1 VSERGRLSGASRP
14 LEGTGSR
21 PLTTLGHAWIQP
33 SSARDGCRHTD
44 APLLLVANRLPLAR
58 QRGVWRP
65 SSGGLV
71 TALTPVVERVGGRG
85 SAGTRTRRA
94 SRPRV
99 DGLNCDLHAVDLEPE
114 LVEGYYHGFTNR
126 TLWPLFHDLVV
137 QPVIDRS
144 WWRSYVTVTSRFAD
158 KVSEVIEASP
168 TAARRVDPGLP
179 PAPAPAAA
187 ARPLPRTCAS
197 GCSCTSPSPRPSC
210 SRACRGASRC
220 SAGCSPPTASGST
233 RRSTATTSCAPC
245 SASSQTR
252 PCSATASCA
261 RTAARVRALSHP
273 ISIDAEDFS
282 TLARDP
288 ATDAEVAA
296 LREQFGGR
304 KVLLGV
310 DRLDYTKGIRH
321 RLQAIELLLEQR
333 PHLRGRFVFV
343 QIAVPSRDDVEE
355 YRSLRTQVETEVGRI
370 NGRFTEPGHDVPV
383 HYLHRS
389 IDRTRLA
396 AYYRLADVMCVT
408 PLKDG
413 MNLVAKE
420 FVTVRDATDGDGVLV
435 LSEFCGTAH
444 EFGHDAVRCN
454 PFDVEGLATLL
465 EGALEL
471 APDDRRAASLAWHR
485 SCGTTT
491 SSAGSRTSSRD
502 RRRRARRVSA

>member
-1 VSERGRLSGASRP
+1 MGAGAP
-14 LEGTGSR
+14 G
-21 PLTTLGHAWIQP
+21 
-33 SSARDGCRHTD
+33 D

-58 QRGVWRP
+58 HHGEWRM

-71 TALTPVVERVGGRG
+71 TALTPVVERVGGSWVG
-85 SAGTRTRRA
+85 WDEDAQGVP
-94 SRPRV
+94 SRV
-99 DGLNCDLHAVDLEPE
+99 AGLNCDLHAVDLEPE

-158 KVSEVIEASP
+158 TVSEVIAASP
-168 TAARRVDPGLP
+168 TQPTVWIQDYHLLLLP
-179 PAPAPAAA
+179 HLLRERFPELRIGVFLHIPFPAPELFARLPWRESLLGGMLAADSLGFHTEQY
-187 ARPLPRTCAS
+187 RDNFLRTVQRVM
-197 GCSCTSPSPRPSC
+197 PD
-210 SRACRGASRC
+210 
-220 SAGCSPPTASGST
+220 
-233 RRSTATTSCAPC
+233 ATVLGDSVI
-245 SASSQTR
+245 R
-252 PCSATASCA
+252 EDG
-261 RTAARVRALSHP
+261 RRVRAVSHP
-273 ISIDAEDFS
+273 ISIDADEFAD
-282 TLARDP
+282 LARDP
-288 ATDAEVAA
+288 ATDREVEA

-333 PHLRGRFVFV
+333 PHLRGRFVFI

-355 YRSLRTQVETEVGRI
+355 YRRLRTQVETEVGRI

-454 PFDVEGLATLL
+454 PFDVEGLATLM
-465 EGALEL
+465 EGALDL
-471 APDDRRAASLAWHR
+471 QPDDRRGRLARMAQVVRDNDVFRWVDDELAAIS
-485 SCGTTT
+485 GTERG
-491 SSAGSRTSSRD
+491 A
-502 RRRRARRVSA
+502 

>member
-1 VSERGRLSGASRP
+1 MDTGRA
-14 LEGTGSR
+14 
-21 PLTTLGHAWIQP
+21 
-33 SSARDGCRHTD
+33 DG

-58 QRGVWRP
+58 QRGEWRP

-71 TALTPVVERVGGRG
+71 TALTPVVERVGGSWVG
-85 SAGTRTRRA
+85 WDEDAQGVPS
-94 SRPRV
+94 RV
-99 DGLNCDLHAVDLEPE
+99 DGLNCDLYAVELEPE

-137 QPVIDRS
+137 QPVIDRA
-144 WWRSYVTVTSRFAD
+144 WWRSYETVTRRFAER
-158 KVSEVIEASP
+158 VSEVIEASP
-168 TAARRVDPGLP
+168 VRPLVWIQDYHLLLLP
-179 PAPAPAAA
+179 QLLRDRYPDLRIGMFLHIPFPAPELFARLPWRESLLGGMLAADSLGFHTDQY
-187 ARPLPRTCAS
+187 RDNFLRTVQRVLPD
-197 GCSCTSPSPRPSC
+197 
-210 SRACRGASRC
+210 
-220 SAGCSPPTASGST
+220 
-233 RRSTATTSCAPC
+233 ATVLGDSVI
-245 SASSQTR
+245 R
-252 PCSATASCA
+252 EDG
-261 RTAARVRALSHP
+261 RRVRALSHP

-282 TLARDP
+282 ALARDP
-288 ATDAEVAA
+288 ATDVEVAA
-296 LREQFGGR
+296 LREQFGDR

-333 PHLRGRFVFV
+333 PHLRGRFAFV

-355 YRSLRTQVETEVGRI
+355 YRRLRTQVETEVGRI

-420 FVTVRDATDGDGVLV
+420 FVTVQSATDGEGVLV

-444 EFGHDAVRCN
+444 EFGHDAIRCN

-465 EGALEL
+465 EVAMDLSSE
-471 APDDRRAASLAWHR
+471 DRRERLARMAQVVRDNDVFRWVEDELDAIAGVDHAA
-485 SCGTTT
+485 
-491 SSAGSRTSSRD
+491 
-502 RRRRARRVSA
+502 

>member
-1 VSERGRLSGASRP
+1 MDA
-14 LEGTGSR
+14 
-21 PLTTLGHAWIQP
+21 LGP
-33 SSARDGCRHTD
+33 VD

-58 QRGVWRP
+58 HQGVWRP

-71 TALTPVVERVGGRG
+71 TALTPVVERVGGSWIG
-85 SAGTRTRRA
+85 WDEDAEGVPS
-94 SRPRV
+94 RV

-144 WWRSYVTVTSRFAD
+144 WWRSYVTVTARFAD

-168 TAARRVDPGLP
+168 TQPIVWIQDYHLLMLP
-179 PAPAPAAA
+179 QLLRERFPDLRIGMFLHIPFPAPELFARLPWRESLLGGMLAADSLGFHTEQY
-187 ARPLPRTCAS
+187 RDNFLRTVQRVM
-197 GCSCTSPSPRPSC
+197 PD
-210 SRACRGASRC
+210 
-220 SAGCSPPTASGST
+220 
-233 RRSTATTSCAPC
+233 ATVLGDTIM
-245 SASSQTR
+245 R
-252 PCSATASCA
+252 EDN
-261 RTAARVRALSHP
+261 RRVRAVSHP
-273 ISIDAEDFS
+273 ISIDTEDFS
-282 TLARDP
+282 ALARDP

-296 LREQFGGR
+296 LREQFGDR

-321 RLQAIELLLEQR
+321 RLQALELLLEQR
-333 PHLRGRFVFV
+333 PHLRGTFVFV

-355 YRSLRTQVETEVGRI
+355 YRRLRTQVETEVGRI

-396 AYYRLADVMCVT
+396 AYYRIADVMCVT

-454 PFDVEGLATLL
+454 PFDVEGLATLM

-471 APDDRRAASLAWHR
+471 APEDRRARIARMAQVVRDNDVFRWVEDELGAI
-485 SCGTTT
+485 
-491 SSAGSRTSSRD
+491 AGID
-502 RRRRARRVSA
+502 RGA

>member
-1 VSERGRLSGASRP
+1 MDTGR
-14 LEGTGSR
+14 TG
-21 PLTTLGHAWIQP
+21 
-33 SSARDGCRHTD
+33 D

-58 QRGVWRP
+58 HKGVWRP

-71 TALTPVVERVGGRG
+71 TALTPVVERVGGSWVG
-85 SAGTRTRRA
+85 WDEDAQGVPS
-94 SRPRV
+94 RV
-99 DGLNCDLHAVDLEPE
+99 DGLNVDLHAVDLEPD

-158 KVSEVIEASP
+158 TVSEVIAASP
-168 TAARRVDPGLP
+168 TQPTVWIQDYHLLLLP
-179 PAPAPAAA
+179 HLLRERFPELRIGVFLHIPFPAPELFARLPWRESLLGGMLAADSLGFHTEQY
-187 ARPLPRTCAS
+187 RDNFLRTVQRVM
-197 GCSCTSPSPRPSC
+197 PD
-210 SRACRGASRC
+210 
-220 SAGCSPPTASGST
+220 
-233 RRSTATTSCAPC
+233 ATVLGDSVI
-245 SASSQTR
+245 R
-252 PCSATASCA
+252 EDG
-261 RTAARVRALSHP
+261 RRVRAVSHP
-273 ISIDAEDFS
+273 ISIDTDEFAD
-282 TLARDP
+282 LARDP
-288 ATDAEVAA
+288 ATDREVEA
-296 LREQFGGR
+296 LREQFGDR

-333 PHLRGRFVFV
+333 PHLRGRFVFI

-355 YRSLRTQVETEVGRI
+355 YRRLRTQVETEVGRI

-444 EFGHDAVRCN
+444 EFGHDAIRCN
-454 PFDVEGLATLL
+454 PFDVEGLATLM
-465 EGALEL
+465 EGALDL
-471 APDDRRAASLAWHR
+471 KPDDRRGRLARMAQVVRDHDVFRWVDDELAAIS
-485 SCGTTT
+485 GTERG
-491 SSAGSRTSSRD
+491 A
-502 RRRRARRVSA
+502 

>member
-1 VSERGRLSGASRP
+1 MGATAP
-14 LEGTGSR
+14 G
-21 PLTTLGHAWIQP
+21 
-33 SSARDGCRHTD
+33 D
-44 APLLLVANRLPLAR
+44 APLILVANRLPLAR
-58 QRGVWRP
+58 QPGVWP
-65 SSGGLV
+65 PASGGLV
-71 TALTPVVERVGGRG
+71 TALTPVIERVGGAWIG
-85 SAGTRTRRA
+85 WDEDAQGVPA
-94 SRPRV
+94 RV
-99 DGLNCDLHAVDLEPE
+99 EGLNCDLHAVDLEPE

-144 WWRSYVTVTSRFAD
+144 WWRSYVTVTTRFAD
-158 KVSEVIEASP
+158 AVSEVVEASP
-168 TAARRVDPGLP
+168 TPPIVWIQDYHLLLLP
-179 PAPAPAAA
+179 QLLRERHPDLRIGMFLHIPFPAPELFARLPWRESLLGGMLAADSLGFHTEQY
-187 ARPLPRTCAS
+187 RDNFLRTVQRVLPD
-197 GCSCTSPSPRPSC
+197 
-210 SRACRGASRC
+210 
-220 SAGCSPPTASGST
+220 
-233 RRSTATTSCAPC
+233 ATVLGD
-245 SASSQTR
+245 R
-252 PCSATASCA
+252 VM
-261 RTAARVRALSHP
+261 RDDGRRVRALAHP
-273 ISIDAEDFS
+273 ISIDTEDFAE
-282 TLARDP
+282 LARAS

-296 LREQFGGR
+296 LREQFGDR

-355 YRSLRTQVETEVGRI
+355 YRRLRTQVETEVGRI

-383 HYLHRS
+383 HYLHRA

-420 FVTVRDATDGDGVLV
+420 FVTVRDATDGDGVLI
-435 LSEFCGTAH
+435 LSEFCGTAY

-454 PFDVEGLATLL
+454 PFDVEGLATLM

-471 APDDRRAASLAWHR
+471 TPDDRRARIARMAQVVRDHDVFRWVTDELDAIWDVA
-485 SCGTTT
+485 GT
-491 SSAGSRTSSRD
+491 A
-502 RRRRARRVSA
+502 

>member
-1 VSERGRLSGASRP
+1 VKVREAVGVLM
-14 LEGTGSR
+14 
-21 PLTTLGHAWIQP
+21 
-33 SSARDGCRHTD
+33 DGIGPVD

-58 QRGVWRP
+58 HQGVWRP

-71 TALTPVVERVGGRG
+71 TALTPVVERVGGSWIG
-85 SAGTRTRRA
+85 WDEDAEGVP
-94 SRPRV
+94 SRV
-99 DGLNCDLHAVDLEPE
+99 EGLNCDLHAVDLEPE

-144 WWRSYVTVTSRFAD
+144 WWRSYVTVTARFAD

-168 TAARRVDPGLP
+168 RQPIVWIQDYHLLMLP
-179 PAPAPAAA
+179 QLLRERFPDLRIGMFLHIPFPAPELFARLPWRESLLGGMLAADSLGFHTEQY
-187 ARPLPRTCAS
+187 RDNFLRTVQRVM
-197 GCSCTSPSPRPSC
+197 PD
-210 SRACRGASRC
+210 
-220 SAGCSPPTASGST
+220 ST
-233 RRSTATTSCAPC
+233 ILGDTIMREDNR
-245 SASSQTR
+245 
-252 PCSATASCA
+252 
-261 RTAARVRALSHP
+261 RVRAVSHP
-273 ISIDAEDFS
+273 ISIDTEDFS
-282 TLARDP
+282 ALAQDP

-296 LREQFGGR
+296 LREQFGDR

-321 RLQAIELLLEQR
+321 RLQALELLLEQR
-333 PHLRGRFVFV
+333 PHLRGTFVFV

-355 YRSLRTQVETEVGRI
+355 YRRLRTQVETEVGRI

-396 AYYRLADVMCVT
+396 AYYRIADVMCVT

-454 PFDVEGLATLL
+454 PFDVEGLATLM

-471 APDDRRAASLAWHR
+471 APEDRRARIARMAQVVRDNDVFRWVEDELGAI
-485 SCGTTT
+485 
-491 SSAGSRTSSRD
+491 AGID
-502 RRRRARRVSA
+502 RGA

>member
-1 VSERGRLSGASRP
+1 MDEAGRLN
-14 LEGTGSR
+14 
-21 PLTTLGHAWIQP
+21 
-33 SSARDGCRHTD
+33 

-71 TALTPVVERVGGRG
+71 TALTPVVARVGGSWVG
-85 SAGTRTRRA
+85 WDEDAQGVP
-94 SRPRV
+94 SRV
-99 DGLNCDLHAVDLEPE
+99 EGLNVDLHAVDLDPA

-144 WWRSYVTVTSRFAD
+144 WWRSYETVTRRFAD
-158 KVSEVIEASP
+158 KVSEVIAASP
-168 TAARRVDPGLP
+168 QRPVVWIQDYHLLLLP
-179 PAPAPAAA
+179 QLLRNRFPDLRIGMFLHTPFPAPELFARLPWRESLLGGMLAADSLGFHTTQY
-187 ARPLPRTCAS
+187 RDNFLRTVQRII
-197 GCSCTSPSPRPSC
+197 PD
-210 SRACRGASRC
+210 
-220 SAGCSPPTASGST
+220 
-233 RRSTATTSCAPC
+233 ATVLGDSIMHEDG
-245 SASSQTR
+245 R
-252 PCSATASCA
+252 
-261 RTAARVRALSHP
+261 RVRALSHP
-273 ISIDAEDFS
+273 ISIDAEDFGA
-282 TLARDP
+282 LARDP
-288 ATDAEVAA
+288 ATDTEVTA
-296 LREQFGGR
+296 LREQFEGR

-321 RLQAIELLLEQR
+321 RLQALELLLEQR

-355 YRSLRTQVETEVGRI
+355 YRRLRTQVETEVGRI

-396 AYYRLADVMCVT
+396 AYYRIADVMCVT

-420 FVTVRDATDGDGVLV
+420 FVTVRDATDGDGVLL

-444 EFGHDAVRCN
+444 EFGHDAIRCN
-454 PFDVEGLATLL
+454 PFDVEGLAMLM
-465 EGALEL
+465 ERALEL
-471 APDDRRAASLAWHR
+471 APEDRRERIARMAQVVRDNDVFRWVDDELAAITGEEHP
-485 SCGTTT
+485 G
-491 SSAGSRTSSRD
+491 
-502 RRRRARRVSA
+502 